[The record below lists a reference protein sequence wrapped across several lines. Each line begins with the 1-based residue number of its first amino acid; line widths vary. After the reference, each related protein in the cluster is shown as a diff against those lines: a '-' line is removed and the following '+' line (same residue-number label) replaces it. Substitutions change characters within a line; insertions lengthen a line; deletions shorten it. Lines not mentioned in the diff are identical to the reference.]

1 MNDRQ
6 HPTASGARNDHAAIL
21 WLRQQLPAPVTVREF
36 LILFGVTIFLLL
48 YGLVPVFG
56 GDQLGLVGAD
66 EPRYAQIAREMLTA
80 HSEDCHE
87 VHARITP
94 HSLRPTDIH
103 ASYVCLMGGTVT
115 PILYGKPW
123 LE

>member
-6 HPTASGARNDHAAIL
+6 LPTASGARNDHAAIL
-21 WLRQQLPAPVTVREF
+21 WLRQQLPAAVTVREF
-36 LILFGVTIFLLL
+36 LILFAVTTFLLL

-80 HSEDCHE
+80 PSHPCPAANAS
-87 VHARITP
+87 VIPR
-94 HSLRPTDIH
+94 SLRVEDL
-103 ASYVCLMGGTVT
+103 S
-115 PILYGKPW
+115 
-123 LE
+123 